1 MIESQDYVVKLYGF
15 NRAFINNCMTVGG
28 FLNLLFLPFYYVKC
42 ERNRTI
48 YSQSFVSKISEGQH
62 GLIVK
67 SIESGAR

>member
-15 NRAFINNCMTVGG
+15 NHAFITKCMTVGG

-48 YSQSFVSKISEGQH
+48 SKALCLKSQKANMVS
-62 GLIVK
+62 
-67 SIESGAR
+67 